1 MTVVAGIVFVINT
14 ATPLQAAP
22 PTADPIAEQVEQF
35 AKHAR
40 QAYNLQDFDRAI
52 AYYLRAYR
60 LSPNGA
66 LLYNIAYIYDHKLSE
81 VDTAMEFYRRYIR
94 SEDADPDVVQRST
107 TRLQELKVLKRNTVR
122 KEQRIIPPLDTG
134 PSPGPGRIAPQRDN
148 GPPHQYKP
156 RSTQSIWGW
165 SLVGVGGASLT
176 GALVLGLVAG
186 KTHDDFNS
194 ASSPSRK
201 QSLQD
206 TGKQQT
212 LVADILLVAGGVAA
226 TTGLIM
232 LLTDNDR
239 PKSSSAGVNWGL
251 SGNTNSA
258 FLHLGGRF

>member
-1 MTVVAGIVFVINT
+1 
-14 ATPLQAAP
+14 
-22 PTADPIAEQVEQF
+22 VEQF
-35 AKHAR
+35 AAHAR

-66 LLYNIAYIYDHKLSE
+66 LLYNIAYIYDHKLGE

-107 TRLQELKVLKRNTVR
+107 VRLQELKALKRNTIR

-148 GPPHQYKP
+148 GPQHQYER
-156 RSTQSIWGW
+156 RSTQNIWGW
-165 SLVGVGGASLT
+165 SLIGVGGASLS

-186 KTHDDFNS
+186 NTHADFNS
-194 ASSPSRK
+194 ATEPSRK

-206 TGKQQT
+206 TGQQQA
-212 LVADILLVAGGVAA
+212 LVADILLVAGAVAA
-226 TTGLIM
+226 STGLIM
-232 LLTDNDR
+232 LLTDND
-239 PKSSSAGVNWGL
+239 SSESSNAGISWGL
-251 SGNTNSA
+251 SGNTKSA
-258 FLHLGGRF
+258 FLHLGGCF